1 MKASELARLLERC
14 SPDTE
19 IFIETE
25 DGYTHEFTAVERPAV
40 FDGFDT
46 VYDEGINFKMTD

>member
-1 MKASELARLLERC
+1 MKASELARLLERY

-19 IFIETE
+19 IFIEAE
-25 DGYTHEFTAVERPAV
+25 DGYLHDFKAEERPAV